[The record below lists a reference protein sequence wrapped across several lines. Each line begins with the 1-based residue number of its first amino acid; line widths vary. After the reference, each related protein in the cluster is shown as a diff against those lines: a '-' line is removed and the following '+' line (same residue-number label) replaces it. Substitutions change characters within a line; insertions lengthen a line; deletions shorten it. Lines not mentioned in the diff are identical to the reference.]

1 MTEQRSTASL
11 ERAEIRKTTANVQNS
26 ARDVRQSAE
35 NIEDSAASI
44 EKTSDRSTVL
54 AADRTIFA
62 AERTYAAWVRTGL
75 AAMAS
80 GIGAKA
86 LLSEV
91 VPDEVV
97 LFAGTILVLFSAFCF
112 CAAVWRELL
121 PRLDDP
127 VPNARRIP
135 RTVLFIINGSLVLV
149 AAAALVGIWTFGV
162 RVP

>member
-1 MTEQRSTASL
+1 MTEQHSTASL

-91 VPDEVV
+91 VPDKVV